1 MSLMG
6 TRDGGRRMGVT
17 RVTPQSLVAQKVS
30 GAAITALTAYD
41 YPTARLVDEAGVDV
55 VLVGDSVGMAVLG
68 YEDTLSVT
76 MEEMLHHAR
85 AVRRGVERALVVVD
99 MPFGSYQVSVEDA
112 VRNGLRL
119 VKEGGAE
126 AVKLEGGVAMAERVR
141 ALSAAEIPVVG
152 HVGLTPQSLLRE
164 GGYRVQGR
172 TEEAAL
178 RIVDDAVALERAGAV
193 AVVLEGIP
201 REVAG
206 VITGMLR
213 VPTIGIGAGPDCD
226 GQILVFHDL
235 FGLSFRAPAK
245 FVRGFGDVG
254 AVMRAGLEEFRAAVE
269 AGTFPGDAESYHLP
283 AGVSLE
289 AGAVAA
295 GGR

>member
-126 AVKLEGGVAMAERVR
+126 AVKLEGGVAMGLRRSRCCGRV
-141 ALSAAEIPVVG
+141 
-152 HVGLTPQSLLRE
+152 
-164 GGYRVQGR
+164 
-172 TEEAAL
+172 
-178 RIVDDAVALERAGAV
+178 
-193 AVVLEGIP
+193 
-201 REVAG
+201 
-206 VITGMLR
+206 
-213 VPTIGIGAGPDCD
+213 GIGCRG
-226 GQILVFHDL
+226 GRKRRLR
-235 FGLSFRAPAK
+235 GLSRMLWRWRRRGQLRWCW
-245 FVRGFGDVG
+245 RGFRGSWRG
-254 AVMRAGLEEFRAAVE
+254 
-269 AGTFPGDAESYHLP
+269 
-283 AGVSLE
+283 
-289 AGAVAA
+289 
-295 GGR
+295 